1 MTTLFDNNAPAAN
14 SANTGR
20 ASSNTES
27 APAKKQSSK
36 RRIEAS
42 RANGKKSRGPVTEEG
57 KARSSQNSR
66 KHAILASRICLS
78 AEDEE
83 IYCAVF
89 ENYEARFQPR
99 DQAEFDLLEE
109 IVFYKF
115 QMRKCWMQQSAALSM
130 QIARDKNVVDSEWS
144 APTDNDREVIA
155 LENSSKD
162 SKTIVLLQRYA
173 RTLSGQAER
182 AIKQLI
188 ELQRLRI
195 PPPPAPTQLTTDH
208 CPLATALPNDPNPE
222 IEHCESEPGEAQLA
236 IIRAYTT
243 PAFRI
248 DRVHFPREISERASK
263 FGLLARAA

>member
-1 MTTLFDNNAPAAN
+1 MTTTTTLFD
-14 SANTGR
+14 SDT
-20 ASSNTES
+20 
-27 APAKKQSSK
+27 PAKKESSQ

-42 RANGKKSRGPVTEEG
+42 RANGKKSRGPLTEEG
-57 KARSSQNSR
+57 KARSSQNSK
-66 KHAILASRICLS
+66 KHAIRASRICLT

-144 APTDNDREVIA
+144 APTDTDREVIA

-182 AIKQLI
+182 AIKQLTD
-188 ELQRLRI
+188 LQKLRI
-195 PPPPAPTQLTTDH
+195 PPAPAPAPTQLT
-208 CPLATALPNDPNPE
+208 TALPNDPNPA
-222 IEHCESEPGEAQLA
+222 IEQSSDTQLTTDHWPLA
-236 IIRAYTT
+236 TAVRAYTT
-243 PAFRI
+243 PAFRLN
-248 DRVHFPREISERASK
+248 RVYFPRETTKRVPK